1 MLTLE
6 HVLSQLKGV
15 KEQGNGYIA
24 CCPAHDDQ
32 NPSLSIREADGG
44 ELLLRCHAG
53 CKFEDI
59 IAALSEATTSVTSRK
74 NEGFQNSD
82 EAIRSRAWR
91 DGPPTTVYTYRD
103 KKGQEVVKVLRWDK
117 PTGDKTFR
125 PLSLQGG
132 NWVIKAPTKHRPL
145 YNLPKVIE
153 TQQVFVCE
161 GEKAADAV
169 TTLGLAATTSM
180 NGAKSAGKTDWLPL
194 ANKDIVIL
202 PDCDDAGEAY
212 AESVIVLL
220 QCLPHPPKSI
230 RVVHLPGLADKEDAF
245 DWILKRE
252 PRAKAKI
259 RDELLTFVSA
269 VAKEEA
275 RRTGAVLTAF
285 DQIQA
290 KPIDWLWVSR
300 IPLGAITIVAGMP
313 GLGKSF
319 LTCDLASRIS
329 KGQSLPDSTSATLGS
344 TIIASAED
352 SPEHV
357 LKPRLEALEA
367 DTSRIHFFEGVITH
381 TSSGEIVVPF
391 KLEHIDE
398 LSNAISQLNDCKLL
412 VVDPIG
418 SYMGNVDSHRDTE
431 VRSLLTPLSKLAD
444 KYQIAVVLVA
454 HIRKG
459 TSANADDLIL
469 GSRGYTGVAR
479 SVLHLSKDP
488 DDANRKLLTAGKN
501 NLSQPA
507 LALAFSIEGDPAR
520 VLWEESPF
528 DLTADELLQMTN
540 QGTGK
545 MSKKEEAKVWL
556 AGVLDQGP
564 VLSTKLV
571 HDAKQIGISERTL
584 ERASKEM
591 DLKSTKTDQGWFKR
605 L

>member
-32 NPSLSIREADGG
+32 TPSLSIREADGG

-59 IAALSEATTSVTSRK
+59 IAALSGATTATSSK
-74 NEGFQNSD
+74 NEGFQEYS
-82 EAIRSRAWR
+82 EAISFLARRN
-91 DGPPTTVYTYRD
+91 GPPTKVYTYLD

-132 NWVIKAPTKHRPL
+132 SWAIKAPDKLRPL
-145 YNLPKVIE
+145 YNQPKVIE
-153 TQQVFVCE
+153 AQQVFVCE

-169 TTLGLAATTSM
+169 TNLGLTATTSM

-194 ANKDIVIL
+194 ANKDVVIL

-212 AESVIVLL
+212 ADSVIVLL
-220 QCLPHPPKSI
+220 QCLAQPPKSI
-230 RVVHLPGLADKEDAF
+230 RVAHLPGLTDKEDAF
-245 DWILKRE
+245 EWILKRE
-252 PRAKAKI
+252 SRSHAEI

-275 RRTGAVLTAF
+275 RRTGAIIKAF

-290 KPIDWLWVSR
+290 RPIDWLWVSR

-329 KGQSLPDSTSATLGS
+329 KGQPLPDSTSATRGS

-367 DTSRIHFFEGVITH
+367 DTSRIHFFEGVIKH

-488 DDANRKLLTAGKN
+488 EDANRKLLTAGKN
-501 NLSQPA
+501 NLSQ
-507 LALAFSIEGDPAR
+507 LALAFSIEGAPAR

-591 DLKSTKTDQGWFKR
+591 NLKSTKTDQGWFKR

>member
-1 MLTLE
+1 
-6 HVLSQLKGV
+6 
-15 KEQGNGYIA
+15 
-24 CCPAHDDQ
+24 
-32 NPSLSIREADGG
+32 
-44 ELLLRCHAG
+44 
-53 CKFEDI
+53 
-59 IAALSEATTSVTSRK
+59 
-74 NEGFQNSD
+74 
-82 EAIRSRAWR
+82 
-91 DGPPTTVYTYRD
+91 
-103 KKGQEVVKVLRWDK
+103 
-117 PTGDKTFR
+117 
-125 PLSLQGG
+125 
-132 NWVIKAPTKHRPL
+132 
-145 YNLPKVIE
+145 
-153 TQQVFVCE
+153 
-161 GEKAADAV
+161 
-169 TTLGLAATTSM
+169 
-180 NGAKSAGKTDWLPL
+180 
-194 ANKDIVIL
+194 
-202 PDCDDAGEAY
+202 
-212 AESVIVLL
+212 
-220 QCLPHPPKSI
+220 
-230 RVVHLPGLADKEDAF
+230 
-245 DWILKRE
+245 
-252 PRAKAKI
+252 
-259 RDELLTFVSA
+259 
-269 VAKEEA
+269 
-275 RRTGAVLTAF
+275 
-285 DQIQA
+285 
-290 KPIDWLWVSR
+290 
-300 IPLGAITIVAGMP
+300 MP

-329 KGQSLPDSTSATLGS
+329 KGQPLPDSTSATLGS

-357 LKPRLEALEA
+357 LKPRLEALKA
-367 DTSRIHFFEGVITH
+367 DTSRIHFFEGVIKH

-507 LALAFSIEGDPAR
+507 LALAFSIEGEPAR
-520 VLWEESPF
+520 VLWEENAF

-584 ERASKEM
+584 ERAGKEM
-591 DLKSTKTDQGWFKR
+591 NLKSTKTDQGWFKR